1 MCSALNAWPAGWLLP
16 AAACTAS
23 MNERVADTLAAF
35 DPRLGAIFN
44 ASTDGINSVLRNIGT
59 AQQDAVER
67 YFRATNSRLVRARVC
82 TAGCT
87 VCAC

>member
-1 MCSALNAWPAGWLLP
+1 
-16 AAACTAS
+16 

-35 DPRLGAIFN
+35 DPHLGAIFN
-44 ASTDGINSVLRNIGT
+44 ASTDSINSVLRNIGT

-67 YFRATNSRLVRARVC
+67 YFRATNSRLVRVRVSH
-82 TAGCT
+82 TAGCA